1 MSHQLKGGRMLTH
14 IQEVLQSVEL
24 LLIRSRNRSSRHQHG
39 RTPGFSNPAHDHAPD
54 DPTRYI
60 DEFGLAHTISGPL
73 SYSVARQQQQQQ
85 HQQHQQQQQQQQQ
98 QHQRIP
104 SGQSPYGEDGP
115 GGTGSPMS
123 SPSVGLHGSASSGR
137 LNRCGLHVTVV
148 YCRKLLFVLFV
159 AAASLFNTFS
169 MRLILCS
176 PAST

>member
-85 HQQHQQQQQQQQQ
+85 QYQQHQQQHHHQQQ

-115 GGTGSPMS
+115 GGTGTGGTGSPMS

-137 LNRCGLHVTVV
+137 LNR
-148 YCRKLLFVLFV
+148 
-159 AAASLFNTFS
+159 
-169 MRLILCS
+169 
-176 PAST
+176 